1 MFGCG
6 CLGFESEMGGAG
18 AENLFISHIMCTP
31 DSLTHL
37 FCMVVCSPTLVPP
50 HTTTTT
56 TTHIVMIETH
66 NAHAQMGLSSFYL
79 GHNEYSDLTHYEFRQ
94 VMKLGEFARP
104 ELVLGVGEKKE
115 FKFALLEEEAAMSN
129 TNNLRGPSM
138 ETVPAT
144 AIERKLSWSSSS
156 DDDEVDW
163 HTKGLLGPI
172 RNQGICGACWAFA
185 AIGSIESAMAID
197 KYNQMEPTEREKLLV
212 HLKNGSDL
220 GLVIPLSEQNLIDCD
235 TRLEKGCEGGL

>member
-1 MFGCG
+1 MRC
-6 CLGFESEMGGAG
+6 
-18 AENLFISHIMCTP
+18 ISHTLCLWLHFSP
-31 DSLTHL
+31 LLTHI
-37 FCMVVCSPTLVPP
+37 
-50 HTTTTT
+50 TTDIYYT
-56 TTHIVMIETH
+56 VMIEKH
-66 NAHAQMGLSSFYL
+66 NVQAEIGLSSFYL
-79 GHNEYSDLTHYEFRQ
+79 GHNEYSDMTHYEFRKL
-94 VMKLGEFARP
+94 MKLGEFARH
-104 ELVLGVGEKKE
+104 ELVLGVGEEEQKKE
-115 FKFALLEEEAAMSN
+115 FKFALDEELTMSS
-129 TNNLRGPSM
+129 NLRGPTM
-138 ETVPAT
+138 DTAAAT

-156 DDDEVDW
+156 SEDEVDEVDW